1 MTERN
6 RFAPPKAAVAEVK
19 PTHCTRD
26 GKTVIVPTG
35 SDLPARCIVCNA
47 PVLGPIKKKKVYWH
61 NPWLYLLILI
71 NVILYAVVGLFVRKS
86 FEVSAGLCEQHAAA
100 RKRRIYGLLG
110 AFVAALIAWGVLL
123 QAGQETGAIF
133 AFVAAILLI
142 IPALFVARTVYA
154 KKITK
159 EYAQLSGCK
168 EPFLASLD
176 K

>member
-1 MTERN
+1 MTELN

-26 GKTVIVPTG
+26 GNTVIVPVG

-47 PVLGPIKKKKVYWH
+47 PVVGPIKKKKVYWH
-61 NPWLYLLILI
+61 TPWLYLLILV
-71 NVILYAVVGLFVRKS
+71 NVILYAVVGLFARKT
-86 FEVSAGLCEQHAAA
+86 FEVSAGLCEQHAGI
-100 RKRRIYGLLG
+100 RKRRIYGFLG
-110 AFVAALIAWGVLL
+110 AGAAALVAWGVLL
-123 QAGQETGAIF
+123 QLDHPAAVF
-133 AFVAAILLI
+133 AFVAGVLLML
-142 IPALFVARTVYA
+142 PALFVARTVYA